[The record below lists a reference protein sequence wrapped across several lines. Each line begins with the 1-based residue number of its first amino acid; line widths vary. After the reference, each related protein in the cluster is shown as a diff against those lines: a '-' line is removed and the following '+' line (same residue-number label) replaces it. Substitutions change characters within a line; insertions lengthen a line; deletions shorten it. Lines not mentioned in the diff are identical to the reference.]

1 MPYYHPPSSQTT
13 PFSSVPKA
21 AKSTHR
27 AKPPACV
34 LKTGSTSP
42 ASSAYDGQPSQ
53 TTRTNSTMAKAVAM
67 TGMKG
72 AIDRATDCMRDL
84 QELWVQ
90 PMSNQPPGLAPL
102 PSQATSFR
110 SQATANLNADNFL
123 DADIHAKLALEFMV
137 DPVLCQLYTELTDST
152 VRERVAKSWYKMNS
166 PSVPL

>member
-1 MPYYHPPSSQTT
+1 MPYYRPPSSQTT

-34 LKTGSTSP
+34 LNTGSTSP
-42 ASSAYDGQPSQ
+42 ASSAYDGQLSQ
-53 TTRTNSTMAKAVAM
+53 TTCTNSTMAKAIAM
-67 TGMKG
+67 MGMKG
-72 AIDRATDCMRDL
+72 AIDRAMDCMRDL

-90 PMSNQPPGLAPL
+90 PTSNQPPGLAPL

-137 DPVLCQLYTELTDST
+137 DPVLCQLYAELTDSA
-152 VRERVAKSWYKMNS
+152 VCEQIGRAHV
-166 PSVPL
+166 